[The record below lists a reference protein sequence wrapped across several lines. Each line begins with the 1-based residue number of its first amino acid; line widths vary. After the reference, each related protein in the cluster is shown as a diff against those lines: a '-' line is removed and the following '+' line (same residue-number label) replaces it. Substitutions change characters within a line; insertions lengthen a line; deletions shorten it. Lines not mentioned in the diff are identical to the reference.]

1 MACEPRAR
9 EREGRARGAGVPVG
23 VFPRKRGPGEAAL
36 PTTKDGSNPTT
47 DGANALGF
55 LVHGDAF
62 LIKLAS
68 KVNFKMIAESGS
80 FEVTAELVE
89 VG

>member
-1 MACEPRAR
+1 MRTSRAR
-9 EREGRARGAGVPVG
+9 TGRKSSRCRHPGWR
-23 VFPRKRGPGEAAL
+23 FPRKRGPGEAAL

-80 FEVTAELVE
+80 FEVNAELVE